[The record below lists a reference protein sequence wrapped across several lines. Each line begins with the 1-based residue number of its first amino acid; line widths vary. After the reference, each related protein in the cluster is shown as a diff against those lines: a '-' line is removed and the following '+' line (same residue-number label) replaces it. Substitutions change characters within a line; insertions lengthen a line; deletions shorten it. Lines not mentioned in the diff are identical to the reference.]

1 MNLVIELLDQKPL
14 DEGAMFAVTYANRQ
28 VTARNNAL
36 FQRTNYSVSAVVK
49 RSTIVT
55 VSAKDKWTR
64 KRKTSKVQSKTIPIP
79 KIERKSRPEKL

>member
-1 MNLVIELLDQKPL
+1 MKQVTELPDQKPV
-14 DEGAMFAVTYANRQ
+14 DKAMSAAISANKQ
-28 VTARNNAL
+28 VTAKNNAL
-36 FQRTNYSVSAVVK
+36 LQRTNYSVSGVVK

-64 KRKTSKVQSKTIPIP
+64 KRKTSKVQSKTVPIP